1 MIRTNCRT
9 TSLSEADL
17 NTMKRLL
24 LLFFWFLS
32 LTLFA
37 QNLPAPPNPTRLVND
52 FAGILSTQEREA
64 LERKLVAF
72 DDSTS
77 NQISIV
83 IIKSLE
89 GYDVSEYTFALGR
102 QWGIG
107 QREKNNGIL
116 IVWSPSDRSYFIA
129 PGYGLEGAVPDAV
142 AGRIG
147 REYLEPNFKNN
158 QFYKGLDEATTALMQ
173 RASGEFT
180 ADPDSRSNAR
190 QGEGSGPPLF
200 LIIIIVFIIIWLFNR
215 RNRGGGNRGNRSS
228 WGGPVFFPYSTFG
241 GSGSRSGGNF
251 GGGGFGGF
259 GGGSFGGGGAGGS
272 Y

>member
-1 MIRTNCRT
+1 MHMT
-9 TSLSEADL
+9 
-17 NTMKRLL
+17 KRLL
-24 LLFFWFLS
+24 FLIFWFLS
-32 LTLFA
+32 LTLSA
-37 QNLPAPPNPTRLVND
+37 QDIPPPPNPPRLVND
-52 FAGILSTQEREA
+52 FANVLNAQERED

-83 IIKSLE
+83 IIKSLG
-89 GYDVSEYTFALGR
+89 GYEISEYTFALGR
-102 QWGIG
+102 KWGIG
-107 QREKNNGIL
+107 QRGKNNGIL

-129 PGYGLEGAVPDAV
+129 PGYGLEGAIPDVV

-147 REYLEPNFKNN
+147 NQYLGPNFKNN

-180 ADPDSRSNAR
+180 ADPDRRHKAQ
-190 QGEGSGPPLF
+190 QGEQSGPPLF
-200 LIIIIVFIIIWLFNR
+200 LIIIIVFIIIWIFNR
-215 RNRGGGNRGNRSS
+215 RNRGGGNRRNRSG

-241 GSGSRSGGNF
+241 GSGSQSGSGF
-251 GGGGFGGF
+251 GGGGSFGGF
-259 GGGSFGGGGAGGS
+259 GGGSFGGGGAGGR